1 MDYVGHAQRKTC
13 TDGATLKKERQSST
27 AYLHVLCGK
36 GSVLYVMLNG
46 MHRVELI
53 CGRQYSG

>member
-46 MHRVELI
+46 MHT
-53 CGRQYSG
+53 